1 MIVVDASV
9 VAQLL
14 LGGDRAADAALLLR
28 RDPAWTAP
36 VGVLRELRHV
46 WLTLVRRRALT
57 LDQAKALSDDAAALL
72 GGRLVSV
79 PSAQVLDVALRHDLS
94 AGDAELVALA
104 RGLGVPLATC
114 EPALLHAAADVAA
127 PLPRAP
133 APPTTHPAPPR
144 QPVAPPRRRHGRN
157 PSSYPRKRTAKPRTG

>member
-1 MIVVDASV
+1 MIVVDAGV

-46 WLTLVRRRALT
+46 WLGLVRRRALT

-72 GGRLVSV
+72 GGRLVNV

-114 EPALLHAAADVAA
+114 EPALLHAAPDVAA

-133 APPTTHPAPPR
+133 APAATRPAPRP
-144 QPVAPPRRRHGRN
+144 PVAPPLPRRGRN
-157 PSSYPRKRTAKPRTG
+157 PSSYPRKRTARPRPD